1 MPVRV
6 RPSAPNPNHDPGHI
20 APGFSFFLR
29 GFIPC
34 RRLIRIL
41 SWNVNGIRAVH
52 KKGFVDWLLKENP
65 DVLCVQ
71 ETKATEDQLSK
82 DLLTPNGYASY
93 WSSASRKGYSG
104 VAAYSKIPVLDVK
117 HGMDI
122 PEFDSEGRFLQLD
135 FGEFILLNVY
145 FPNGK
150 MNTERLKFKLDF
162 YDAFLNYIEKLRAQR
177 RKIVFLGDVNTAHNE
192 IDLARPKE
200 NSKVS
205 GFLPIERQWID
216 KAITAGY
223 LDTFRTLNSDLVQ
236 YSWWDMKSGAR
247 SRNIGWRIDYVFV
260 SPDLETS
267 VKRAFILTDV
277 EGSDHCP
284 VGIELETQTGF

>member
-1 MPVRV
+1 M
-6 RPSAPNPNHDPGHI
+6 S
-20 APGFSFFLR
+20 
-29 GFIPC
+29 
-34 RRLIRIL
+34 RLIRIL

-52 KKGFVDWLLKENP
+52 KKGFVDWLRKENP

-71 ETKATEDQLSK
+71 ETKATKDQLSE
-82 DLLTPNGYASY
+82 DLLSPNGYASY

-162 YDAFLNYIEKLRAQR
+162 YDAFLNYIEELRAQR

-216 KAITAGY
+216 KAIAAGY
-223 LDTFRTLNSDLVQ
+223 LDTFRTLNSGLVQ

-260 SPDLETS
+260 SPDLETF

-284 VGIELETQTGF
+284 VGIELEIQTGF

>member
-1 MPVRV
+1 M
-6 RPSAPNPNHDPGHI
+6 
-20 APGFSFFLR
+20 
-29 GFIPC
+29 
-34 RRLIRIL
+34 
-41 SWNVNGIRAVH
+41 
-52 KKGFVDWLLKENP
+52 
-65 DVLCVQ
+65 
-71 ETKATEDQLSK
+71 
-82 DLLTPNGYASY
+82 
-93 WSSASRKGYSG
+93 
-104 VAAYSKIPVLDVK
+104 K

-122 PEFDSEGRFLQLD
+122 PEFDAEGRFLQLD

-223 LDTFRTLNSDLVQ
+223 LDTF
-236 YSWWDMKSGAR
+236 
-247 SRNIGWRIDYVFV
+247 
-260 SPDLETS
+260 
-267 VKRAFILTDV
+267 KR
-277 EGSDHCP
+277 
-284 VGIELETQTGF
+284 